1 MRTAA
6 SGLAELSVTELLE
19 RARRVVAELE
29 AITGRVEDL
38 AWEQEQLTAELAR
51 RSIGGSGLALTQ
63 FPRQHKT

>member
-6 SGLAELSVTELLE
+6 SNLAELSVMELLD

-51 RSIGGSGLALTQ
+51 RGPYQ
-63 FPRQHKT
+63 NR

>member
-6 SGLAELSVTELLE
+6 DDLAALSVIELLE

-38 AWEQEQLTAELAR
+38 AREQEQLTAELAR
-51 RSIGGSGLALTQ
+51 RSARPPTG
-63 FPRQHKT
+63 H

>member
-6 SGLAELSVTELLE
+6 DDLAALSVIELLE

-38 AWEQEQLTAELAR
+38 AWEQEQLTSELAR
-51 RSIGGSGLALTQ
+51 RGSALASTQ
-63 FPRQHKT
+63 EARQHKT

>member
-6 SGLAELSVTELLE
+6 SYLAELSVVELLE

-38 AWEQEQLTAELAR
+38 AREQEQLTAELAR
-51 RSIGGSGLALTQ
+51 RSVRPPAG
-63 FPRQHKT
+63 H

>member
-6 SGLAELSVTELLE
+6 SHLAELSVGELLE

-38 AWEQEQLTAELAR
+38 AREQEQLTAELAR
-51 RSIGGSGLALTQ
+51 RSS
-63 FPRQHKT
+63 PRYQNT

>member
-51 RSIGGSGLALTQ
+51 RSARSV
-63 FPRQHKT
+63 PSR